1 MIDVPTVPSVPY
13 EHSVLTEDMEI
24 ATFYRTPEGKKIPQR
39 LSEISK
45 IFDTLRGF
53 MNILRVY
60 TTEEQRESV
69 SAAAAKI
76 LGRVPSSAKISY

>member
-1 MIDVPTVPSVPY
+1 
-13 EHSVLTEDMEI
+13 
-24 ATFYRTPEGKKIPQR
+24 

-60 TTEEQRESV
+60 TTEEQRENV

-76 LGRVPSSAKISY
+76 LGKVPSSAKISY